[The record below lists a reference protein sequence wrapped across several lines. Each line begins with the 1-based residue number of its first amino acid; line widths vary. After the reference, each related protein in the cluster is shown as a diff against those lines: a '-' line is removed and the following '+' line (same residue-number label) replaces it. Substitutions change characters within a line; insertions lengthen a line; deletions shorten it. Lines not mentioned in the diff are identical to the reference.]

1 MRTYTRAH
9 YAMCFAN
16 DIKRIRPTFVWRHY
30 SANIVCQTLSFFF
43 WDTTS
48 DFQLW
53 SRKMSRNNNNIEM
66 YGVCAPK
73 HWNPFTEKKRQ
84 KKMLLLK
91 SQDVSL
97 GQDEIDSFANKNTQV
112 TINAHHTWNW
122 NCFTLV
128 SNSDIFSKCN
138 FFLCVHLFLLLF
150 LDSYVKVFWV
160 SWTSNFTQFTYDSCN
175 EFHAC

>member
-1 MRTYTRAH
+1 
-9 YAMCFAN
+9 MCFAN

-53 SRKMSRNNNNIEM
+53 SRKMSWNNNNTKM
-66 YGVCAPK
+66 YGEHFVRQ
-73 HWNPFTEKKRQ
+73 NIEILLQRKKDR
-84 KKMLLLK
+84 KKLLLK

-97 GQDEIDSFANKNTQV
+97 GQERHEIDSFANKNTQV

-128 SNSDIFSKCN
+128 SNSDIFNKCN
-138 FFLCVHLFLLLF
+138 FFRCVYLFLSF

>member
-1 MRTYTRAH
+1 M
-9 YAMCFAN
+9 
-16 DIKRIRPTFVWRHY
+16 FVWRHY

-53 SRKMSRNNNNIEM
+53 SRKMSQNNNNTKM
-66 YGVCAPK
+66 YGEHFVRQ
-73 HWNPFTEKKRQ
+73 NIEILLQRKKIDR

-97 GQDEIDSFANKNTQV
+97 GQERHEIDSFANKNTQV

-138 FFLCVHLFLLLF
+138 FFSSLCLFVF
-150 LDSYVKVFWV
+150 VVFRYSYVKVFWV